1 MKLGK
6 DVGNGGVDAAAIAA
20 ACDDADVASS
30 ALGVWSSSES
40 TVGRIRSMREFL
52 PHFLAGG
59 FG

>member
-1 MKLGK
+1 VKLGK
-6 DVGNGGVDAAAIAA
+6 DVGNGGVAA
-20 ACDDADVASS
+20 
-30 ALGVWSSSES
+30 SSSES